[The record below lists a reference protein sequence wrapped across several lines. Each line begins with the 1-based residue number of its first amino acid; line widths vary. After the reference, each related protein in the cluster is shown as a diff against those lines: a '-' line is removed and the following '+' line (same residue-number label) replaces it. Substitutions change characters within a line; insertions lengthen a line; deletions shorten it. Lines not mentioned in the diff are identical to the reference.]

1 MRILAIGSAPDEERE
16 RARDRRR
23 RPELGRDAVVGQ
35 EDSAVM
41 TVIIL
46 LIAAGGMV
54 ASGFLAAFVWAV
66 RSGQFDD
73 TCTPAV
79 RVLLDARIQNQDP
92 RPKSQNEDQRSRISA
107 ALPVN
112 SIGEN

>member
-1 MRILAIGSAPDEERE
+1 
-16 RARDRRR
+16 
-23 RPELGRDAVVGQ
+23 
-35 EDSAVM
+35 M

-79 RVLLDARIQNQDP
+79 RVLLDTRMPADEPAARTQP
-92 RPKSQNEDQRSRISA
+92 STGRPLNT
-107 ALPVN
+107 L
-112 SIGEN
+112 GEN